1 MNFAVNPLL
10 TAVGAPPIAEA
21 VSWISGRSFP
31 DDKPLVDLSQ
41 AAPGYPP
48 APALT
53 DHLRAIV
60 ADLQTARY
68 ADIEGIAPL
77 RAGLARDINRRYGGG
92 VEAAQ
97 ILITAGCNQAFCLV
111 ANALAQG
118 GSGDEIVMTAPYY
131 FNYRMWLDMNGIKTV
146 LLPHAQGKFGDN
158 PAAPDLAAAGKLIGP
173 KTRALVLI
181 SPNNPTGA
189 IYPPE
194 EIRAAFELCR
204 RKKIAFVLDE
214 TYRDFMPV
222 APAPHD
228 LFRDPDW
235 TGTLIH
241 LYSFSKS
248 FSLPGYR
255 VGALVADPK
264 LIAEIAKAMD
274 CVAICAPRIGQV
286 AAAYGLEHLDD
297 WRKGITEMI
306 GDRLLAVQSAFSRND
321 LGYELI
327 SAGGFFAYL
336 KHPHRGRSAMEVA
349 KRLAQEQNLL
359 ILPGSMF
366 GPGQDDYL
374 RVAFANVEAKWMPEV
389 AERLARDA
397 AAGF

>member
-1 MNFAVNPLL
+1 LNFSINPLL
-10 TAVGAPPIAEA
+10 TAVGEPPISEA
-21 VSWISGRSFP
+21 ISWISGRTFP

-53 DHLRAIV
+53 DHLREIIGSA
-60 ADLQTARY
+60 QSSRY
-68 ADIEGIAPL
+68 TDIEGIPPL
-77 RAGLARDINRRYGGG
+77 RAGLARDINRRYGGA
-92 VEAAQ
+92 VKPEHV
-97 ILITAGCNQAFCLV
+97 LITAGCNQAFCLTINAV
-111 ANALAQG
+111 AKPGEAIIQT
-118 GSGDEIVMTAPYY
+118 SPYY
-131 FNYRMWLDMNGIKTV
+131 FNNRMWADMSGIETV
-146 LLPHAQGKFGDN
+146 LLPHAKNN
-158 PAAPDLAAAGKLIGP
+158 PASPDLAAAEKLIGP
-173 KTRALVLI
+173 KARALVLI

-204 RKKIAFVLDE
+204 KKKIAFILDE
-214 TYRDFMPV
+214 TYRDFMPA

-235 TGTLIH
+235 SDTLIH

-255 VGALVADPK
+255 VGAIVADPK
-264 LIAEIAKAMD
+264 FVAEVAKAMD
-274 CVAICAPRIGQV
+274 CVAICAPRIGQL
-286 AAAYGLEHLDD
+286 AAAYGLEHLDT
-297 WRKGITEMI
+297 WRAGITEMI

-336 KHPHRGRSAMEVA
+336 KHPHRGRTAMEVA
-349 KRLAQEQNLL
+349 KRLAQQQNLL

-366 GPGQDDYL
+366 GPDQEDYL

-389 AERLARDA
+389 AERLAQDA
-397 AAGF
+397 AQEF

>member
-1 MNFAVNPLL
+1 VNFSINPLL
-10 TAVGAPPIAEA
+10 TGVGEPPISEA
-21 VSWISGRSFP
+21 ISWISGRTFP

-53 DHLRAIV
+53 DHLKEIIGAP
-60 ADLQTARY
+60 QSSRY
-68 ADIEGIAPL
+68 TDIEGIPPL
-77 RAGLARDINRRYGGG
+77 RAGLAKDINRRYGGA
-92 VEAAQ
+92 VKPEH
-97 ILITAGCNQAFCLV
+97 ILITAGCNQAYCLT
-111 ANALAQG
+111 ANALAKPG
-118 GSGDEIVMTAPYY
+118 EEIIQTSPYY
-131 FNYRMWLDMNGIKTV
+131 FNYRMWLDMSGIETV
-146 LLPHAQGKFGDN
+146 LLPHAKNN
-158 PAAPDLAAAGKLIGP
+158 PAAPDLSAAEKLIGP

-204 RKKIAFVLDE
+204 KKKIAFILDE
-214 TYRDFMPV
+214 TYRDFMPSV
-222 APAPHD
+222 PSPHD

-235 TGTLIH
+235 SDTLIH

-255 VGALVADPK
+255 VGAIVAAPK
-264 LIAEIAKAMD
+264 LVAEIAKAMD
-274 CVAICAPRIGQV
+274 CVAICAPRIGQL
-286 AAAYGLEHLDD
+286 AAAYGLEHLDT
-297 WRKGITEMI
+297 WRAGITEMI
-306 GDRLLAVQSAFSRND
+306 GDRLLSVQSAFSRND

-349 KRLAQEQNLL
+349 KRLAQQQNLL

-366 GPGQDDYL
+366 GPDQDDYL

-397 AAGF
+397 AEPF

>member
-1 MNFAVNPLL
+1 MNFTINPLL
-10 TAVGAPPIAEA
+10 TAVGEPPISEA
-21 VSWISGRSFP
+21 ISWISGRTFP

-53 DHLRAIV
+53 DHLREIIGSA
-60 ADLQTARY
+60 QSSRY
-68 ADIEGIAPL
+68 TDIEGIPPL
-77 RAGLARDINRRYGGG
+77 RAGLARDINRRYGGA
-92 VEAAQ
+92 VKSDHV
-97 ILITAGCNQAFCLV
+97 LITAGCNQAYCLA
-111 ANALAQG
+111 ANALAKP
-118 GSGDEIVMTAPYY
+118 GDEIIQTSPYY
-131 FNYRMWLDMNGIKTV
+131 FNYRMWLDMSGIKTV
-146 LLPHAQGKFGDN
+146 LLPHARGKSGNN
-158 PAAPDLAAAGKLIGP
+158 PASPDLAAAEKLIGP

-194 EIRAAFELCR
+194 QIRAAFELCR
-204 RKKIAFVLDE
+204 KQKIAFILDE
-214 TYRDFMPV
+214 TYRDFMP
-222 APAPHD
+222 ASPAPHD
-228 LFRDPDW
+228 LFRDADW
-235 TGTLIH
+235 ADTLIH

-264 LIAEIAKAMD
+264 LLAEIGKAMD
-274 CVAICAPRIGQV
+274 CVAICAPRIGQL
-286 AAAYGLEHLDD
+286 AAAYGLEHLDS
-297 WRKGITEMI
+297 WRAGITEMI

-336 KHPHRGRSAMEVA
+336 KHPHRGRSAMDVA
-349 KRLAQEQNLL
+349 KRLAQQQNLL
-359 ILPGSMF
+359 ILPGTMF
-366 GPGQDDYL
+366 GPDQDDYL

-389 AERLARDA
+389 AERLAQDA
-397 AAGF
+397 AQSF

>member
-1 MNFAVNPLL
+1 MNFAINPLL
-10 TAVGAPPIAEA
+10 AAVGEPPIAEA

-53 DHLRAIV
+53 DHLREIV
-60 ADLQTARY
+60 GSPQTSRY

-92 VEAAQ
+92 VKSEQ

-111 ANALAQG
+111 ANALAKA
-118 GSGDEIVMTAPYY
+118 GDEIVMTSPYY

-146 LLPHAQGKFGDN
+146 MLPHAKDN
-158 PAAPDLAAAGKLIGP
+158 PAAPDLAATETLIGP

-204 RKKIAFVLDE
+204 RKKIAFILDE
-214 TYRDFMPV
+214 TYRDFMPA

-235 TGTLIH
+235 SDTLIH

-255 VGALVADPK
+255 VGAMVADPK

-274 CVAICAPRIGQV
+274 CVAICAPRIGQL
-286 AAAYGLEHLDD
+286 AAAYGLEHLDT
-297 WRKGITEMI
+297 WRAGITEMI
-306 GDRLLAVQSAFSRND
+306 GNRLLAVQSAFSRND

-336 KHPHRGRSAMEVA
+336 KHPHRGRTAMDVA
-349 KRLAQEQNLL
+349 KRLAEQQNLL

-366 GPGQDDYL
+366 GPDQEDYL

-397 AAGF
+397 AERF

>member
-1 MNFAVNPLL
+1 MNFSINPLL
-10 TAVGAPPIAEA
+10 TGVGEPPISEA
-21 VSWISGRSFP
+21 ISWISGRTFP

-48 APALT
+48 APART
-53 DHLRAIV
+53 DHLREIIGAP
-60 ADLQTARY
+60 QTSRY
-68 ADIEGIAPL
+68 TDIEGIPPL
-77 RAGLARDINRRYGGG
+77 RAGLAKDINRRYGGA
-92 VEAAQ
+92 VKPEH

-111 ANALAQG
+111 SNALAKPGEAIIQT
-118 GSGDEIVMTAPYY
+118 SPYY
-131 FNYRMWLDMNGIKTV
+131 FNYRMWLDMSGVETV
-146 LLPHAQGKFGDN
+146 LLPHVKNN
-158 PAAPDLAAAGKLIGP
+158 PAAPDLAAAEKLIGP
-173 KTRALVLI
+173 KTKALVLI

-194 EIRAAFELCR
+194 EIRAAYLLCR
-204 RKKIAFVLDE
+204 RHKIAFILDE
-214 TYRDFMPV
+214 TYRDFMPA

-235 TGTLIH
+235 SDTLIH

-255 VGALVADPK
+255 VGAIVAHPK
-264 LIAEIAKAMD
+264 LLAEIAKAMD
-274 CVAICAPRIGQV
+274 CVAICAPRIGQL
-286 AAAYGLEHLDD
+286 AASYGLEHLDT
-297 WRKGITEMI
+297 WRAGITEMI

-336 KHPHRGRSAMEVA
+336 KHPHRGRTAMEVA
-349 KRLAQEQNLL
+349 KRLAQQQNLL

-366 GPGQDDYL
+366 GPDQDDYL

-389 AERLARDA
+389 AERLAQDA
-397 AAGF
+397 AQAF

>member
-10 TAVGAPPIAEA
+10 AGVGEPPIAEA
-21 VSWISGRSFP
+21 VSWVSGRTFP

-53 DHLRAIV
+53 DYLREIV
-60 ADLQTARY
+60 ASPQTSRY
-68 ADIEGIAPL
+68 ADIEGIPPL
-77 RAGLARDINRRYGGG
+77 RAGLARDINRRYGGA
-92 VEAAQ
+92 VKPDHV
-97 ILITAGCNQAFCLV
+97 LITAGCNQAYCLV
-111 ANALAQG
+111 ANALAKA
-118 GSGDEIVMTAPYY
+118 GDEIILTSPYY
-131 FNYRMWLDMNGIKTV
+131 FNYRMWLDMTSIKTV
-146 LLPHAQGKFGDN
+146 LLPHAKDN
-158 PAAPDLAAAGKLIGP
+158 PASPDLMAAEKLIGP
-173 KTRALVLI
+173 KTRALVLV

-189 IYPPE
+189 IYSPE

-204 RKKIAFVLDE
+204 RKKIAFILDE
-214 TYRDFMPV
+214 TYRDFMP
-222 APAPHD
+222 ATPAPHD
-228 LFRDPDW
+228 LFHDPDW
-235 TGTLIH
+235 SDTLIH

-264 LIAEIAKAMD
+264 LVAEIAKAMD
-274 CVAICAPRIGQV
+274 CVAICAPRIGQL
-286 AAAYGLEHLDD
+286 AATYGLAHLDT
-297 WRKGITEMI
+297 WRAGITAMI
-306 GDRLLAVQSAFSRND
+306 GERLQAVQSAFARND

-336 KHPHRGRSAMEVA
+336 KHPHRGRTAMDVA
-349 KRLAQEQNLL
+349 KRLAEQQNLL
-359 ILPGSMF
+359 ILPGTMF
-366 GPGQDDYL
+366 GPDQEDYL

-397 AAGF
+397 AKTF

>member
-1 MNFAVNPLL
+1 MNFAINPLL
-10 TAVGAPPIAEA
+10 TSVGAPPIAEA
-21 VSWISGRSFP
+21 ISWISGRTFP
-31 DDKPLVDLSQ
+31 GDKPLVDLSQ

-53 DHLRAIV
+53 DHLREIIGAP
-60 ADLQTARY
+60 QSSRY
-68 ADIEGIAPL
+68 ADIEGIPPL

-92 VEAAQ
+92 VKPEHV
-97 ILITAGCNQAFCLV
+97 LITAGCNQAFCLT
-111 ANALAQG
+111 ANALAKPGETIIQT
-118 GSGDEIVMTAPYY
+118 SPYY
-131 FNYRMWLDMNGIKTV
+131 FNYRMWLDMGGIETV
-146 LLPHAQGKFGDN
+146 LLPHAKNN
-158 PAAPDLAAAGKLIGP
+158 PAAPDLAAAEQLIGP
-173 KTRALVLI
+173 RTKALVLI

-204 RKKIAFVLDE
+204 RKKIAFILDE
-214 TYRDFMPV
+214 TYRDFMPS

-235 TGTLIH
+235 SDTLIH

-255 VGALVADPK
+255 VGAIVADPK

-274 CVAICAPRIGQV
+274 CVAICAPRIGQL
-286 AAAYGLEHLDD
+286 AAAYGLEHLDS
-297 WRKGITEMI
+297 WRAGITEMI

-349 KRLAQEQNLL
+349 KRLAQQQNLL

-366 GPGQDDYL
+366 GPDQDDYL

-397 AAGF
+397 AEGF

>member
-1 MNFAVNPLL
+1 MNFTINPLL
-10 TAVGAPPIAEA
+10 TAVGEPPIAEA

-31 DDKPLVDLSQ
+31 EDKPLVDLSQ

-53 DHLRAIV
+53 DHLKEIIGAP
-60 ADLQTARY
+60 QTSRY
-68 ADIEGIAPL
+68 ADIEGIPPL
-77 RAGLARDINRRYGGG
+77 RAGLAKDINRRYGSA
-92 VEAAQ
+92 VAPEH
-97 ILITAGCNQAFCLV
+97 ILITAGCNQAFCLTT
-111 ANALAQG
+111 NALAKPG
-118 GSGDEIVMTAPYY
+118 EEIVQTSPYY
-131 FNYRMWLDMNGIKTV
+131 FNYRMWLDMTGVGTV
-146 LLPHAQGKFGDN
+146 LLPHAAGN
-158 PAAPDLAAAGKLIGP
+158 PASPDLAAAEKLIGP

-204 RKKIAFVLDE
+204 RKKIAFILDE
-214 TYRDFMPV
+214 TYRDFMP
-222 APAPHD
+222 ASPAPHD

-235 TGTLIH
+235 SDTLIH

-255 VGALVADPK
+255 VGAIVADPK
-264 LIAEIAKAMD
+264 LLAEIAKAMD
-274 CVAICAPRIGQV
+274 CVAICAPRIGQL
-286 AAAYGLEHLDD
+286 AAAYGLENLDN
-297 WRKGITEMI
+297 WRAGITEMI

-336 KHPHRGRSAMEVA
+336 KHPHRGRSAMAVA
-349 KRLAQEQNLL
+349 KRLAQQQNLL

-366 GPGQDDYL
+366 GPDQDDYL

-389 AERLARDA
+389 AERLAKDA
-397 AAGF
+397 AEGF

>member
-1 MNFAVNPLL
+1 MNFSINPLL
-10 TAVGAPPIAEA
+10 TGVGEPPISEA
-21 VSWISGRSFP
+21 ISWISGRTFP

-48 APALT
+48 APAMT
-53 DHLRAIV
+53 DHLREIIGAP
-60 ADLQTARY
+60 QTSRY
-68 ADIEGIAPL
+68 TDIEGIPPL
-77 RAGLARDINRRYGGG
+77 RAGLAKDINRRYGGA
-92 VEAAQ
+92 VKPEH

-111 ANALAQG
+111 SNALAKPGEAIIQT
-118 GSGDEIVMTAPYY
+118 SPYY
-131 FNYRMWLDMNGIKTV
+131 FNYRMWLDMSGVETV
-146 LLPHAQGKFGDN
+146 LLPHVKNN
-158 PAAPDLAAAGKLIGP
+158 PAAPDLAAAEKLIGP
-173 KTRALVLI
+173 KTKALVLI

-194 EIRAAFELCR
+194 EIRAAYLLCR
-204 RKKIAFVLDE
+204 RHKIAFILDE
-214 TYRDFMPV
+214 TYRDFMPA

-235 TGTLIH
+235 SDTLIH

-255 VGALVADPK
+255 VGAIVAHPK
-264 LIAEIAKAMD
+264 LLAEIAKAMD
-274 CVAICAPRIGQV
+274 CVAICAPRIGQL
-286 AAAYGLEHLDD
+286 AASYGLEHLDT
-297 WRKGITEMI
+297 WRAGITEMI

-336 KHPHRGRSAMEVA
+336 KHPHRGRTAMEVA
-349 KRLAQEQNLL
+349 KRLAQQQNLL

-366 GPGQDDYL
+366 GPDQDDYL

-389 AERLARDA
+389 AERLAQDA
-397 AAGF
+397 AQAF

>member
-1 MNFAVNPLL
+1 MNFSINPLL
-10 TAVGAPPIAEA
+10 TAVGEPPISEA
-21 VSWISGRSFP
+21 ISWISGRTFP

-53 DHLRAIV
+53 DHLKEIISAP
-60 ADLQTARY
+60 QSSRY
-68 ADIEGIAPL
+68 TDIEGIPPL
-77 RAGLARDINRRYGGG
+77 RAGLAKDINRRYGGA
-92 VEAAQ
+92 VKPEHV
-97 ILITAGCNQAFCLV
+97 LITAGCNQAFCLV
-111 ANALAQG
+111 ANALAKPGEAIIQT
-118 GSGDEIVMTAPYY
+118 SPYY
-131 FNYRMWLDMNGIKTV
+131 FNYRMWLDMSGVETV
-146 LLPHAQGKFGDN
+146 LLPHAKNN
-158 PAAPDLAAAGKLIGP
+158 PASPDLAAAEKLIGP
-173 KTRALVLI
+173 KTKALVLI

-189 IYPPE
+189 VYPPE

-204 RKKIAFVLDE
+204 RKKIAFILDE
-214 TYRDFMPV
+214 TYRDFMPPS
-222 APAPHD
+222 PAPHD

-235 TGTLIH
+235 SDTLIH

-255 VGALVADPK
+255 VGAIVADPK

-274 CVAICAPRIGQV
+274 CVAICAPRIGQL
-286 AAAYGLEHLDD
+286 AAAYGLEHLDT
-297 WRKGITEMI
+297 WRAGITEMI
-306 GDRLLAVQSAFSRND
+306 GDRLLSVQSAFSRND

-336 KHPHRGRSAMEVA
+336 KHPHRGRTAMEVA
-349 KRLAQEQNLL
+349 KRLAQQQNLL

-366 GPGQDDYL
+366 GPDQDDYL

-389 AERLARDA
+389 AERLTQDA
-397 AAGF
+397 AEAF

>member
-1 MNFAVNPLL
+1 MNFAINPLL
-10 TAVGAPPIAEA
+10 TSVGEPPIAEA
-21 VSWISGRSFP
+21 ISWISGRSFP
-31 DDKPLVDLSQ
+31 DEKPLVDLSQ

-53 DHLRAIV
+53 EHLKEIIGSP
-60 ADLQTARY
+60 QTSRY
-68 ADIEGIAPL
+68 TDIEGIPPL
-77 RAGLARDINRRYGGG
+77 RAGLAKDINRRYGGA
-92 VEAAQ
+92 VTPEQ
-97 ILITAGCNQAFCLV
+97 VLITAGCNQAFCLTV
-111 ANALAQG
+111 NALAKPG
-118 GSGDEIVMTAPYY
+118 EDIVQTSPYY
-131 FNYRMWLDMNGIKTV
+131 FNYRMWLDMCGIGTV
-146 LLPHAQGKFGDN
+146 LLPHAKDN
-158 PAAPDLAAAGKLIGP
+158 PASPDLAAAEKLIGP

-204 RKKIAFVLDE
+204 RKKIAFILDE
-214 TYRDFMPV
+214 TYRDFMPA

-235 TGTLIH
+235 SDTLIH

-255 VGALVADPK
+255 VGAIVAAPK
-264 LIAEIAKAMD
+264 LLAEIAKAMD
-274 CVAICAPRIGQV
+274 CVAICAPRIGQL
-286 AAAYGLEHLDD
+286 AAAYGLEHLDA
-297 WRKGITEMI
+297 WRAGITEMI

-321 LGYELI
+321 LGYELV

-336 KHPHRGRSAMEVA
+336 KHPHRGRTAMDVA
-349 KRLAQEQNLL
+349 KRLAQQQNLL

-366 GPGQDDYL
+366 GPDQDDYL

-389 AERLARDA
+389 AERLAQDA
-397 AAGF
+397 ARAF

>member
-10 TAVGAPPIAEA
+10 TAVGEPPIAEA

-48 APALT
+48 APELT
-53 DHLRAIV
+53 DHLREIIGSP
-60 ADLQTARY
+60 QTSRY
-68 ADIEGIAPL
+68 AEIKGIPPL

-92 VEAAQ
+92 VQ
-97 ILITAGCNQAFCLV
+97 PGHVLITAGCNQAYCLV
-111 ANALAQG
+111 ANALAKA
-118 GSGDEIVMTAPYY
+118 GDEIILTAPYY
-131 FNYRMWLDMNGIKTV
+131 FNYRMWLDMTGVKTV
-146 LLPHAQGKFGDN
+146 LLPHAKDN
-158 PAAPDLAAAGKLIGP
+158 PASPDLAAAEKLIGS
-173 KTRALVLI
+173 KTKALVLV

-189 IYPPE
+189 IYSPE

-204 RKKIAFVLDE
+204 KKKIAFILDE
-214 TYRDFMPV
+214 TYRDFMP
-222 APAPHD
+222 ATRAPHD

-235 TGTLIH
+235 SDTLIH

-264 LIAEIAKAMD
+264 LVAEIAKAMD
-274 CVAICAPRIGQV
+274 CVAICAPRIGQLAV
-286 AAAYGLEHLDD
+286 AYGLEHLDT
-297 WRKGITEMI
+297 WRAGITQMI
-306 GDRLLAVQSAFSRND
+306 GDRLQAVQSAFARND

-336 KHPHRGRSAMEVA
+336 KHPHRGRTAMEVA
-349 KRLAQEQNLL
+349 KRLAESQNLL
-359 ILPGSMF
+359 ILPGTMF
-366 GPGQDDYL
+366 GPDQTDYL
-374 RVAFANVEAKWMPEV
+374 RVAFANVEAKRMPEV
-389 AERLARDA
+389 AQRLAQDA
-397 AAGF
+397 AQAF

>member
-1 MNFAVNPLL
+1 VNFAINPLL
-10 TAVGAPPIAEA
+10 TGVGEPPISEA
-21 VSWISGRSFP
+21 ISWISGRTFP

-53 DHLRAIV
+53 DHLKEIIGAP
-60 ADLQTARY
+60 QSSRY
-68 ADIEGIAPL
+68 TDIEGIPPL
-77 RAGLARDINRRYGGG
+77 RAGLAKDINRRYGGA
-92 VEAAQ
+92 VKPEQ
-97 ILITAGCNQAFCLV
+97 ILITAGCNQAYCLT
-111 ANALAQG
+111 ANALAKPG
-118 GSGDEIVMTAPYY
+118 EEIIQTSPYY
-131 FNYRMWLDMNGIKTV
+131 FNYRMWLDMSGINTV
-146 LLPHAQGKFGDN
+146 LLPHAKNN
-158 PAAPDLAAAGKLIGP
+158 PASPDLAAAEKLIGP

-204 RKKIAFVLDE
+204 KKGIAFILDE
-214 TYRDFMPV
+214 TYRDFMPS

-235 TGTLIH
+235 SDTLIH

-255 VGALVADPK
+255 VGAIVADPK
-264 LIAEIAKAMD
+264 LVAEIAKAMD
-274 CVAICAPRIGQV
+274 CVAICAPRIGQL
-286 AAAYGLEHLDD
+286 AAAYGLEHLDS
-297 WRKGITEMI
+297 WRAGITEMI
-306 GDRLLAVQSAFSRND
+306 ADRLLAVQSAFSRND

-349 KRLAQEQNLL
+349 KRLAQQQNLL

-366 GPGQDDYL
+366 GPDQEDYL

-397 AAGF
+397 TQGF

>member
-1 MNFAVNPLL
+1 VNFSINPLL
-10 TAVGAPPIAEA
+10 TGVGEPPISEA
-21 VSWISGRSFP
+21 ISWISGRTFP

-53 DHLRAIV
+53 DHLKEIIGAP
-60 ADLQTARY
+60 QSSRY
-68 ADIEGIAPL
+68 TDIEGIPPL
-77 RAGLARDINRRYGGG
+77 RAGLAKDINRRYDGA
-92 VEAAQ
+92 VKPEH
-97 ILITAGCNQAFCLV
+97 ILITAGCNQAYCLT
-111 ANALAQG
+111 ANALAKPG
-118 GSGDEIVMTAPYY
+118 EEIIQTSPYY
-131 FNYRMWLDMNGIKTV
+131 FNYRMWLDMSGINTV
-146 LLPHAQGKFGDN
+146 LLPHAKNN
-158 PAAPDLAAAGKLIGP
+158 PASPDLAAAEKLIGP

-204 RKKIAFVLDE
+204 KKKIAFILDE
-214 TYRDFMPV
+214 TYRDFMPS

-235 TGTLIH
+235 SDTLIH

-255 VGALVADPK
+255 VGAIVAAPELV
-264 LIAEIAKAMD
+264 AEIAKAMD
-274 CVAICAPRIGQV
+274 CVAICAPRIGQL
-286 AAAYGLEHLDD
+286 AAAYGLEHLDT
-297 WRKGITEMI
+297 WRAGITEMI

-349 KRLAQEQNLL
+349 KRLAQQQNLL

-366 GPGQDDYL
+366 GPDQDDYL

-397 AAGF
+397 GQAF

>member
-1 MNFAVNPLL
+1 VNFAINPLL
-10 TAVGAPPIAEA
+10 TAVGEPPIAEA
-21 VSWISGRSFP
+21 VSWISGRNFP
-31 DDKPLVDLSQ
+31 DDKPLIDLSQ

-53 DHLRAIV
+53 DHLREIIGNP
-60 ADLQTARY
+60 QTSRY

-77 RAGLARDINRRYGGG
+77 REGLARDINRRYGGG
-92 VEAAQ
+92 VKAEQ
-97 ILITAGCNQAFCLV
+97 ILITAGCNQAFCL
-111 ANALAQG
+111 AMNALAKA
-118 GSGDEIVMTAPYY
+118 GDEIVQTSPYY
-131 FNYRMWLDMNGIKTV
+131 FNYRMWLDMTGVKTV
-146 LLPHAQGKFGDN
+146 LLPHAKSN
-158 PAAPDLAAAGKLIGP
+158 PASPDLAAAEKLIGP
-173 KTRALVLI
+173 KTKALVLI

-214 TYRDFMPV
+214 TYRDFMPA

-235 TGTLIH
+235 TDTLIH

-255 VGALVADPK
+255 VGALAADPK
-264 LIAEIAKAMD
+264 LIAEIGKAMD
-274 CVAICAPRIGQV
+274 CVAICAPRIGQL
-286 AAAYGLEHLDD
+286 AAAYGLAHLDT
-297 WRKGITEMI
+297 WRAGITEMI

-336 KHPHRGRSAMEVA
+336 KHPHRGRSAMDVA
-349 KRLAQEQNLL
+349 KRLAQQQNLL

-366 GPGQDDYL
+366 GPDQEDYL

-389 AERLARDA
+389 AERLAKDA
-397 AAGF
+397 AEG